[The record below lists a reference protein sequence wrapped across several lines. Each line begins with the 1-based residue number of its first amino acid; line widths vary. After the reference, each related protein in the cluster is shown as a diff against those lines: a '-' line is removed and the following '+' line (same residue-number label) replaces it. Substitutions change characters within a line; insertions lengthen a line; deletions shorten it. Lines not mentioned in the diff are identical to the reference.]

1 MVINSLKYNLL
12 SASKTYKKQFEE
24 ILFML
29 QYKCLAIEDGICDSK
44 IRIFKSQGV
53 KRFVVYL
60 EAKELNEELL
70 FEIFNYFIKKYKI
83 KKNNTDIFII
93 IDVTKTNDLTDYFL
107 DCFMEMPH
115 RTYMV
120 KIVPIVIDNTKLKVY
135 VGNINRDVFKEVH
148 STTYSYIQNDI
159 KDFMNL
165 YYMMNDSKLED
176 NCKEIILK
184 KDKQKEKKYK
194 AFAKSYHIINMYNI
208 RKLKLS
214 TIFLDILNLLV
225 FFFIIYILQ
234 FFPNKPICVITS
246 VCIKMILLYL
256 IIVFISNCILRIGYF
271 INCNKI
277 KIKNFDTF
285 RDDVIRTLE
294 KFKYKKVLDNMFK
307 KYNKTIILLNNID
320 EISSYDVNI
329 DNTLIFLLNSNNLE
343 LDKINKKYFIVTL
356 LNDVNY
362 ICIHKKCKFDKRM
375 NELLKIM
382 LFLYY
387 NL

>member
-135 VGNINRDVFKEVH
+135 VGNINRDVFKEAH

-176 NCKEIILK
+176 NCEEIILK

-194 AFAKSYHIINMYNI
+194 AFSKSYHIINMYNI

-225 FFFIIYILQ
+225 FFFITYILQ
-234 FFPNKPICVITS
+234 FFS
-246 VCIKMILLYL
+246 
-256 IIVFISNCILRIGYF
+256 
-271 INCNKI
+271 
-277 KIKNFDTF
+277 
-285 RDDVIRTLE
+285 
-294 KFKYKKVLDNMFK
+294 
-307 KYNKTIILLNNID
+307 
-320 EISSYDVNI
+320 
-329 DNTLIFLLNSNNLE
+329 
-343 LDKINKKYFIVTL
+343 
-356 LNDVNY
+356 
-362 ICIHKKCKFDKRM
+362 
-375 NELLKIM
+375 
-382 LFLYY
+382 
-387 NL
+387 